1 MPLIQDGVI
10 RGDKDLSGELYILR
24 AANINAGFLRIIKL
38 PETFQTRIPLFFLKC
53 KWWTTFIKELG

>member
-53 KWWTTFIKELG
+53 KW